1 MQYTVPT
8 LSSMLKS
15 VFPLKLFFKKKPIA
29 ISLVAGILVN
39 AVGWIWMFLGVT
51 KRSEQAVLHYTTLF
65 QVDQLG
71 SFPQLYLVPAIGLII
86 LLLNFLLA
94 WFLYNYDVFISELI
108 LFVGAWLQLGILA
121 AVRILVFLNA

>member
-1 MQYTVPT
+1 MFKT
-8 LSSMLKS
+8 

-29 ISLVAGILVN
+29 ISFVAGILAN
-39 AVGWIWMFLGVT
+39 AVGWIWTFLGVT

-71 SFPQLYLVPAIGLII
+71 TFSDLYLVPTTGLII
-86 LLLNFLLA
+86 LLLNFFLA
-94 WFLYNYDVFISELI
+94 WFLYNYDVFISELV